1 MERTYYKMYDIEL
14 INGRKGMVTIPKNM
28 EMQDLLSNNDFIRDQ
43 FSENF
48 LRTNSITR
56 YKFIDYHTEG
66 DVK

>member
-1 MERTYYKMYDIEL
+1 MEETYYKMYDIEL

-48 LRTNSITR
+48 LRTNSIIR